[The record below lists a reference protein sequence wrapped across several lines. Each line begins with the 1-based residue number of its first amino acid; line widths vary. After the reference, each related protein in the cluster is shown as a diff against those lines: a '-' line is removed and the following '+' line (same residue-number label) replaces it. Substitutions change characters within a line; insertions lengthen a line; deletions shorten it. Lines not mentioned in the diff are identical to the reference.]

1 MPKPEVFVAITQTL
15 RKSLFSPESEERLAE
30 LFTVRGG
37 DHDDRLSSADLAG
50 QVGGCTALLTGW
62 GTPQITPDV
71 LSAASDL
78 RIIAHSA
85 GSVRRLIP
93 IAALEKGIAV
103 THAAAL
109 IAEAVAEFTVFGM
122 LLGLR
127 WPHRQNAWIHAGKPW
142 SECRA
147 TGGNLLEAQRVGLI
161 GCGYVAQRVIRK
173 LQGFGMP
180 IAVYDPYLLD
190 EHAAEFNV
198 TRVSLEELFST
209 CRVIANHAPTTPETD
224 GMVTAAHFKL
234 LQDGGVFIN
243 NARARAVNQDDMIAE
258 LATGRIRAVLDVFN
272 PEPLTEDSP
281 LRGMENVFLTPHMAG
296 QSDDTRMRQG
306 AAMVAEL
313 ERFLNDE
320 PLQYPITLES
330 YDRMA

>member
-1 MPKPEVFVAITQTL
+1 MPKPVLFVAITKTL
-15 RKSLFSPESEERLAE
+15 RETLFSPESEDRLAG
-30 LFTVRGG
+30 LFTVHGG
-37 DHDDRLSSADLAG
+37 DHDNKLASADLAERI
-50 QVGGCTALLTGW
+50 GGCTALVTGW
-62 GTPQITPDV
+62 GSPEITPDV
-71 LSAASDL
+71 LAAASDL
-78 RIIAHSA
+78 GIIAHSA
-85 GSVRRLIP
+85 GSIRRMIP
-93 IAALEKGIAV
+93 KAALRQGIAV
-103 THAAAL
+103 THAAPM

-127 WPHRQNAWIHAGKPW
+127 WPHRQNAWMHAGKPW
-142 SECRA
+142 SECRP
-147 TGGNLLEAQRVGLI
+147 TDGNLLEAQRVGLI
-161 GCGYVAQRVIRK
+161 GCGYVAQRVIQK

-180 IAVYDPYLLD
+180 IAVYDPYLSD
-190 EHAAEFNV
+190 ERAAELNV

-224 GMVTAAHFKL
+224 GMVTAKHFKL

-272 PEPLTEDSP
+272 PEPLTQDSP

-296 QSDDTRMRQG
+296 HSDDTRMRQG
-306 AAMVAEL
+306 AAMVDEL
-313 ERFLNDE
+313 EHFLNDE
-320 PLQYPITLES
+320 PLRYPITLDT

>member
-1 MPKPEVFVAITQTL
+1 MPKPEALIAITRSLRSTL
-15 RKSLFSPESEERLAE
+15 FGPESEERLAAR
-30 LFTVRGG
+30 FAVRGG
-37 DHDDRLSSADLAG
+37 DQDTNLTSDELADRI
-50 QVGGCTALLTGW
+50 GGCAALITGW
-62 GTPQITPDV
+62 GTPEITPAV
-71 LSAASDL
+71 LAAAGDL

-93 IAALEKGIAV
+93 KAALERGIAV
-103 THAAAL
+103 THAAPM

-127 WPHRQNAWIHAGKPW
+127 WPHRQNAWMHEGRPW

-180 IAVYDPYLLD
+180 IAVYDPYLPD
-190 EHAAEFNV
+190 ERAAALNV

-224 GMVTAAHFKL
+224 GMVTAKHFKL

-272 PEPLTEDSP
+272 PEPLLPDSP
-281 LRGMENVFLTPHMAG
+281 LRGMDNVFLTPHMAG
-296 QSDDTRMRQG
+296 LSDDTRLRQG

-313 ERFLNDE
+313 ERFLADE
-320 PLQYPITLES
+320 ALHFPITVET

>member
-1 MPKPEVFVAITQTL
+1 MPKPEVFIAITKTL
-15 RKSLFSPESEERLAE
+15 RSTLFSAESEERLAS

-37 DHDDRLSSADLAG
+37 DHDEKLTSADVAERI
-50 QVGGCTALLTGW
+50 GGCTALITGW
-62 GTPQITPDV
+62 GSPEITPAV
-71 LSAASDL
+71 LEAAGNL

-85 GSVRRLIP
+85 GSIRRLIP
-93 IAALEKGIAV
+93 KAAVQQGIAV

-109 IAEAVAEFTVFGM
+109 IAEAVAEFTVLGM

-127 WPHRQNAWIHAGKPW
+127 WPHRQNAWMHAGKPW

-147 TGGNLLEAQRVGLI
+147 TGGHLLEAQRVGLI
-161 GCGYVAQRVIRK
+161 GCGYVAQRVIQK
-173 LQGFGMP
+173 LRGFGMP
-180 IAVYDPYLLD
+180 IAVYDPYLSD
-190 EHAAEFNV
+190 DRAAALNV

-224 GMVTAAHFKL
+224 GMVTATHFKL

-272 PEPLTEDSP
+272 PEPLAEDSP

-296 QSDDTRMRQG
+296 QSDDTRLRQG
-306 AAMVAEL
+306 AAMVDEL
-313 ERFLNDE
+313 ARFLDGD
-320 PLQYPITLES
+320 PLQYPITLET

>member
-1 MPKPEVFVAITQTL
+1 MPKPELFIAITKTL
-15 RKSLFSPESEERLAE
+15 RTSLFSTASEERLAD
-30 LFTVRGG
+30 LFTVHGG
-37 DHDDRLSSADLAG
+37 DHDDKLSSADVAERI
-50 QVGGCTALLTGW
+50 GGCTALITGW
-62 GTPQITPDV
+62 GTPEITPEV
-71 LSAASDL
+71 LAAATEL

-85 GSVRRLIP
+85 GSIRRLIP
-93 IAALEKGIAV
+93 KAALEQGIAV
-103 THAAAL
+103 THAAPM

-180 IAVYDPYLLD
+180 IAVYDPYLP
-190 EHAAEFNV
+190 EERAAALGV
-198 TRVSLEELFST
+198 TRISLEELFST

-224 GMVTAAHFKL
+224 GMVTAKHFKL

-243 NARARAVNQDDMIAE
+243 NARARAINQDDMIAE

-272 PEPLTEDSP
+272 PEPLLPDSP

-296 QSDDTRMRQG
+296 QSDDTRLRQG
-306 AAMVAEL
+306 AAMVDEL

-320 PLQYPITLES
+320 PLRYPITEET
-330 YDRMA
+330 YERMA

>member
-1 MPKPEVFVAITQTL
+1 MPKPEVFIAITQTL
-15 RKSLFSPESEERLAE
+15 RTSLFSAASEERLAA

-37 DHDDRLSSADLAG
+37 DHDGKPSSADLAEG
-50 QVGGCTALLTGW
+50 ISGCSALVTGW
-62 GTPQITPDV
+62 GSPEITPEV

-85 GSVRRLIP
+85 GSIRRLIP
-93 IAALEKGIAV
+93 KEALTQGIAV
-103 THAAAL
+103 THAAPM
-109 IAEAVAEFTVFGM
+109 IAEAVAEFTVLGM

-127 WPHRQNAWIHAGKPW
+127 WPHRQNALLHAGANW
-142 SECRA
+142 SEARA

-161 GCGYVAQRVIRK
+161 GCGYVAQRVIKK

-180 IAVYDPYLLD
+180 IAVYDPYLPD
-190 EHAAEFNV
+190 ERAAALNV
-198 TRVSLEELFST
+198 TRVSLKELFST

-224 GMVTAAHFKL
+224 GMVTATHFKL

-296 QSDDTRMRQG
+296 QSDDTRLRQG
-306 AAMVAEL
+306 ASMVDEL
-313 ERFLNDE
+313 ERLLNDE
-320 PLQYPITLES
+320 PLHYPITEDT

>member
-1 MPKPEVFVAITQTL
+1 MPKPEVFIAITQTL
-15 RKSLFSPESEERLAE
+15 RASLFATESEERLAE
-30 LFTVRGG
+30 LFAVRGG
-37 DHDDRLSSADLAG
+37 DHDERLSSAELADRI
-50 QVGGCTALLTGW
+50 GGCTALITGW
-62 GTPQITPDV
+62 GTPEITPEV
-71 LSAASDL
+71 LSAAGDL

-93 IAALEKGIAV
+93 KQAFAQGIAV

-127 WPHRQNAWIHAGKPW
+127 WPHRQNAWMHAGKPW
-142 SECRA
+142 SETRA

-180 IAVYDPYLLD
+180 IAVYDPYLPNAR
-190 EHAAEFNV
+190 AAELGV
-198 TRVSLEELFST
+198 TGVSLEELFST

-272 PEPLTEDSP
+272 PEPLLPDSP

-306 AAMVAEL
+306 AAMVNEL
-313 ERFLNDE
+313 ARFLDGE